1 MTGTSNCQEILQKAA
16 GQMRGAGGT
25 FNEYIPKLHTEHID
39 FSCLTGMILG
49 Q

>member
-25 FNEYIPKLHTEHID
+25 SMNTSL
-39 FSCLTGMILG
+39 SCTPNTKIALAW
-49 Q
+49 